1 MGALRGKEMN
11 EIIREVLAK
20 IGDLP
25 TPLNKIADDSD
36 LYSAGL
42 TSFASVQ
49 LMLGL
54 EDKFDIE
61 FPEQALNRRS
71 FSSIRAIE
79 QTINQIL
86 KDKEAA

>member
-1 MGALRGKEMN
+1 MN
-11 EIIREVLAK
+11 ETIREVLAK

-25 TPLNKIADDSD
+25 SPLSKIADESD

-54 EDKFDIE
+54 EDTFDIE
-61 FPEQALNRRS
+61 FPEQALTRKT
-71 FSSIRAIE
+71 FSSIKAIAR
-79 QTINQIL
+79 TIGN
-86 KDKEAA
+86 